1 MGILIDT
8 DVLIE
13 YLRGNEAVVRK
24 LTDLYNNGEKLCY
37 SPVTRTE
44 IIAGLRK
51 GEEEITS
58 SLFSLMECFDIGEE
72 TGHKAGE
79 YMKKFRSSHTVEI
92 ADALIAATVHDQDVS
107 LWTFNKKH
115 YPMKDI
121 EFYG

>member
-24 LTDLYNNGEKLCY
+24 LTDLYKNGEKLCY
-37 SPVTRTE
+37 SPVTKAE

-51 GEEEITS
+51 GEEEITAR
-58 SLFSLMECFDIGEE
+58 LFSLMECLKIGDD

-79 YMKKFRSSHTVEI
+79 YMKKFSVSHKVEI
-92 ADALIAATVHDQDVS
+92 ADALIAATVHDHSVL
-107 LWTFNKKH
+107 LWTFNRRH
-115 YPMKDI
+115 YPMRDI
-121 EFYG
+121 EFY

>member
-13 YLRGNEAVVRK
+13 YLRGNEAVVNK

-37 SPVTRTE
+37 SPVTRAE

-58 SLFSLMECFDIGEE
+58 RLFSLMECFNIDDD

-79 YMKKFRSSHTVEI
+79 YIKRFSASHMVEI
-92 ADALIAATVHDQDVS
+92 ADALIAATVHIYGIS
-107 LWTFNKKH
+107 LWTFNRKH
-115 YPMKDI
+115 YPMRDI
-121 EFYG
+121 KFYG